1 MNDVTNFGWEYVYH
15 CHILSHE
22 EMDMMRPVTVH
33 VPSALPD
40 APVLS
45 FTRGSVILKWTDGTP
60 VDYTNPA
67 SWTNAG
73 KAEIGYRIERAEVT
87 NGTAGAFTKIADAV
101 ANATTYTDKPADPTI
116 TYDYRVTAW
125 NAKGDSPSN
134 VIRVEGLPKAPA
146 GLTAVVQSDP
156 TLPAGSKVAVGWTNN
171 ATNATSVVVE
181 RASGTGAFS
190 VIATLA
196 PDATSY
202 LDTTVVPGAYSYR
215 VAAVNAVGTSAYAG
229 PVTVT
234 VPQPG
239 STTLVL
245 NSPNPSFVGDNVTF
259 TATVTPVQATGT
271 PTGSVT
277 FSTTGVT
284 STVNLDASGA
294 ATFSTAALPAGVYT
308 VRADYSGDA
317 VFLPSSGTA
326 VQTVN
331 KIATATTVVS
341 SVNPSIFGNS
351 VTFTA
356 TVTPPSATGTV
367 QFTIDGGAPISAPLL
382 GGQASYAIST
392 LAVGAHLVS
401 AVYSGDATYLGSS
414 SATLTQTV
422 GPVLRQTTTVVTS
435 NRVPAANLGQSI
447 TFTATVRPVTGTGIP
462 TGTAQFNIDGTNVG
476 GAVTL
481 NAQGR
486 ATYSTAGLSAGPHN
500 VIAVYSG
507 STVFAGGGSVPLI
520 QVVNQAATTTVVSSN
535 RNPSVSGQTVT
546 FTARVTPAAAAT
558 GGTVTFTVDGAG
570 IGGPVALDATGR
582 ATLVMN
588 TLTVGT
594 HTVSAAYAG
603 TLNYRPSTSANLT
616 QTVNKAN
623 SRTVVTTSGSPA
635 PRGTTV
641 VFTAAVTAV
650 APGAGSATGAVQFRV
665 DGVNVVGG
673 LVQLNNSGQAA
684 FATST
689 LTPGRH
695 TVSAVYAGN
704 GSFNASTSANIT
716 QRIV

>member
-1 MNDVTNFGWEYVYH
+1 M
-15 CHILSHE
+15 
-22 EMDMMRPVTVH
+22 
-33 VPSALPD
+33 
-40 APVLS
+40 
-45 FTRGSVILKWTDGTP
+45 
-60 VDYTNPA
+60 
-67 SWTNAG
+67 
-73 KAEIGYRIERAEVT
+73 
-87 NGTAGAFTKIADAV
+87 AV
-101 ANATTYTDKPADPTI
+101 
-116 TYDYRVTAW
+116 
-125 NAKGDSPSN
+125 S
-134 VIRVEGLPKAPA
+134 
-146 GLTAVVQSDP
+146 
-156 TLPAGSKVAVGWTNN
+156 WTNN

-181 RASGTGAFS
+181 RASGTGTFS

-202 LDTTVVPGAYSYR
+202 LDTTVLPGAYSYR

-239 STTLVL
+239 STTRRAQQ
-245 NSPNPSFVGDNVTF
+245 PE
-259 TATVTPVQATGT
+259 PVARRRQRDVHRHGH
-271 PTGSVT
+271 
-277 FSTTGVT
+277 
-284 STVNLDASGA
+284 SGA
-294 ATFSTAALPAGVYT
+294 GNRNADRIGHVHRQPAWLLNGDISTPPARRRSRRPHCQPACT
-308 VRADYSGDA
+308 PSRADYSGDA

-331 KIATATTVVS
+331 KIGTATTVVS

-367 QFTIDGGAPISAPLL
+367 QFTIDGGAPVSAPLL

-447 TFTATVRPVTGTGIP
+447 TFTATVRPVSGTGIP

-603 TLNYRPSTSANLT
+603 TLNYRPSASANLT